1 TIIIITN
8 PFRTKNDRG
17 TSELIL
23 DTDSEG
29 DELREEDTKEGKEDE
44 SLDADDEGQGLDD
57 KGHGLED
64 EGPGT
69 EEEKEAAL
77 EGQ

>member
-1 TIIIITN
+1 Y
-8 PFRTKNDRG
+8 
-17 TSELIL
+17 
-23 DTDSEG
+23 SEG
-29 DELREEDTKEGKEDE
+29 DELREEVTKEGKEDE
-44 SLDADDEGQGLDD
+44 SLDADDEGQCLDD

-69 EEEKEAAL
+69 EEEKKAAL